1 MIVLGVDP
9 GSHVTGYGV
18 VEEGAGGK
26 LRALAWGAIR
36 APRQAPVAE
45 RLKKIA
51 GGLRAVISAHD
62 PDTLAIEESFFAANP
77 RTALILGMA
86 RGAVMLVG
94 AEAGLAMREYAALL
108 VKKTVAGYGHAGKD
122 QLGLMVRHILALKE
136 TPAPHDASDALAIAV
151 TCLTLTRAERRM
163 AR

>member
-18 VEEGAGGK
+18 VEDGAGGK
-26 LRALAWGAIR
+26 PLARAWGAIR
-36 APRQAPVAE
+36 APRHAPVAE

-51 GGLRAVISAHD
+51 GGLRAVISAHG

-77 RTALILGMA
+77 QTALTLGMA
-86 RGAVMLVG
+86 RGAVMLVA
-94 AEAGLAMREYAALL
+94 AEAGLATREYAALL
-108 VKKTVAGYGHAGKD
+108 VKKTVAGYGRADKE
-122 QLGLMVRHILALKE
+122 QVRLMVRHLLALKE
-136 TPAPHDASDALAIAV
+136 NPTPYDASDALAIAV
-151 TCLTLTRAERRM
+151 TCLTMTRAERRM